1 MTRFAPAPII
11 LCAALAACQPPAQ
24 TPTANVVDEADN
36 AANAVAANGADNGVE
51 PQRSILRPEVVPEVE
66 ARKIEPEEA
75 VISFGASPMTLD
87 ETAKATVETLLSN
100 PAMQAGG
107 PITLRGHS
115 DSRGS
120 DGDNKVASRI
130 RAEKVRDYLV
140 AKGVDKARIT
150 LVALG
155 EARPIAPNARDDGSD
170 DAEGRAKNRRVEVTV
185 ALPTVIVP
193 PPVAPN
199 AAEAAKP

>member
-1 MTRFAPAPII
+1 MTRFAPAPMI
-11 LCAALAACQPPAQ
+11 LCAALAACQPPTQ
-24 TPTANVVDEADN
+24 TSAANAGDEADN
-36 AANAVAANGADNGVE
+36 AANAITDNSAE
-51 PQRSILRPEVVPEVE
+51 PQRSILRPEVVPETDTP
-66 ARKIEPEEA
+66 RIEPADA
-75 VISFGASPMTLD
+75 VIGFGASSMALD
-87 ETAKATVETLLSN
+87 EAAKATIETLLAS

-155 EARPIAPNARDDGSD
+155 EARPIAPNAQEDGSD
-170 DAEGRAKNRRVEVTV
+170 DPDGRAKNRRVEATV
-185 ALPTVIVP
+185 ALPTIIVP
-193 PPVAPN
+193 PPVVPN

>member
-1 MTRFAPAPII
+1 MTKSGRASII

-24 TPTANVVDEADN
+24 TPAANAVDEADK
-36 AANAVAANGADNGVE
+36 ANAVADNGADNGAE
-51 PQRSILRPEVVPEVE
+51 PQRSILRPEVVPETE
-66 ARKIEPEEA
+66 TPKIEPAEA
-75 VISFGASPMTLD
+75 VIGFGESSMALD
-87 ETAKATVETLLSN
+87 ETAKATVETLLAS

-140 AKGVDKARIT
+140 EKGVDEARIT

-155 EARPIAPNARDDGSD
+155 EARPVAPNAKEDGSD
-170 DAEGRAKNRRVEVTV
+170 DPDGRAKNRRVEVTV
-185 ALPTVIVP
+185 ALPTIIVP

-199 AAEAAKP
+199 ATEAAKP

>member
-1 MTRFAPAPII
+1 MRRFAPAPII

-24 TPTANVVDEADN
+24 TPASNAVDEVDDS
-36 AANAVAANGADNGVE
+36 VAANEAE
-51 PQRSILRPEVVPEVE
+51 PQRSILRPEVVPETE
-66 ARKIEPEEA
+66 TPKIEPEEA
-75 VISFGASPMTLD
+75 VVGFGASPMALD
-87 ETAKATVETLLSN
+87 ETAKATVESLLAS

-115 DSRGS
+115 DSHGS

-130 RAEKVRDYLV
+130 RAEKVRDYLIT
-140 AKGVDKARIT
+140 KGVDKARIT

-155 EARPIAPNARDDGSD
+155 EARPIAPNAKEDGSD
-170 DAEGRAKNRRVEVTV
+170 DPDGRAKNRRVEVTV

-193 PPVAPN
+193 PPVVPN